1 MSVETILVAVGPGDR
16 DRTARLAEETIDI
29 AGPTEASVVLLHA
42 FTEDGFEDAAR
53 KVEFDPS
60 KEYVSPDVVAKR
72 QMSIN
77 ELGERFDQAGI
88 EYETRGVIGP
98 PEDKIV
104 AVAEEVGAD
113 RLFVGGRDRSPTG
126 KAIFGSV
133 AQAVMLSAPCPVT
146 FVRSEI
152 DE

>member
-16 DRTARLAEETIDI
+16 DRMTRLAEETIDI
-29 AGPTEASVVLLHA
+29 AGPTGASVVLLHV
-42 FTEDGFEDAAR
+42 FSEDGFKDAAR
-53 KVEFDPS
+53 KEEFDPS
-60 KEYVSPDVVAKR
+60 KEDVSPDVVAR
-72 QMSIN
+72 RYLTIN
-77 ELGERFDQAGI
+77 ELVDRFDQAGI
-88 EYETRGVIGP
+88 EYETRGVIGR

-104 AVAEEVGAD
+104 EVAEDIGAD

-126 KAIFGSV
+126 KALFGSV

-146 FVRSEI
+146 LVRREV